1 MVFSRVVDIDG
12 RRAGIRRIVFQILIE
27 KGKQD
32 VAANVCSR
40 VFIPEERTERAAVR
54 IDLAMPPRSD
64 DQVVHVVA
72 RAAKLMVDLAGASPA
87 DGAYP
92 VAIVAISG
100 SEKSDR
106 LAGSPEVKVS
116 VG

>member
-1 MVFSRVVDIDG
+1 VIGLDDRRCRGGLALRVV
-12 RRAGIRRIVFQILIE
+12 
-27 KGKQD
+27 KQQD
-32 VAANVCSR
+32 NIIMQC
-40 VFIPEERTERAAVR
+40 
-54 IDLAMPPRSD
+54 
-64 DQVVHVVA
+64 A

>member
-1 MVFSRVVDIDG
+1 MVGFL
-12 RRAGIRRIVFQILIE
+12 IVALIL
-27 KGKQD
+27 
-32 VAANVCSR
+32 A
-40 VFIPEERTERAAVR
+40 F
-54 IDLAMPPRSD
+54 
-64 DQVVHVVA
+64 A

>member
-1 MVFSRVVDIDG
+1 MDER
-12 RRAGIRRIVFQILIE
+12 
-27 KGKQD
+27 GKD
-32 VAANVCSR
+32 CLCSR
-40 VFIPEERTERAAVR
+40 F
-54 IDLAMPPRSD
+54 LRS
-64 DQVVHVVA
+64 HPIA
-72 RAAKLMVDLAGASPA
+72 RAAKLVFDLAGGSPA
-87 DGAYP
+87 GGTYP

>member
-1 MVFSRVVDIDG
+1 VPFFVPSFGTASSR
-12 RRAGIRRIVFQILIE
+12 ALSKLFLPAIRNPNAF
-27 KGKQD
+27 
-32 VAANVCSR
+32 
-40 VFIPEERTERAAVR
+40 
-54 IDLAMPPRSD
+54 
-64 DQVVHVVA
+64 A
-72 RAAKLMVDLAGASPA
+72 RAAKLVVDLAGASPA
-87 DGAYP
+87 VGTYP